1 MPMPTRSTHSTLRRL
16 LGRSLVGMSACLLLA
31 GAWAQAQTAWPQRPI
46 RLVVPHPPG
55 GPSDLIARTAM
66 ERLVATLKQPVIID
80 NKAGAGGNIGA
91 QEVSRAA
98 PDGYT
103 WMLGTDTIV
112 TVNPHVY
119 RNMPFKPEDFRAVS
133 ILSQFGQTLVCHPS
147 VGVRTLPELIA
158 KAKAQPL
165 SYASG
170 GPGVPG
176 HLSME
181 LLQYMAGFEMSHVPY
196 KGPAPAT
203 QDVLSGQVPCGLL
216 AGPTVLPH
224 VRAGKLVPLAVS
236 GTTRAPTLPD
246 VPTVAE
252 AGVKNYD
259 AMFTLALWAPR
270 GVPDEIIRKFR
281 QAWADALQ
289 APDVVE
295 RLRQTD
301 QIPVV
306 SMPDVAAAQLN
317 RDSAKW
323 GAVARRINL
332 GLD

>member
-1 MPMPTRSTHSTLRRL
+1 MMQRTHWGWLARL
-16 LGRSLVGMSACLLLA
+16 ATGLALAGSACLA
-31 GAWAQAQTAWPQRPI
+31 MAQQAAHWPQRPV
-46 RLVVPHPPG
+46 RVVIPHPPG
-55 GPSDLIARTAM
+55 GPSDLIARTVL
-66 ERLVATLKQPVIID
+66 ERLSTTLKQPVILE
-80 NKAGAGGNIGA
+80 NRAGAGGNIGA
-91 QEVSRAA
+91 QEVARSA

-119 RNMPFKPEDFRAVS
+119 RNMPFKPDDFKPVA
-133 ILSQFGQTLVCHPS
+133 ILSQFGQTLVCHPA
-147 VGVRTLPELIA
+147 VGVKSLQELIA
-158 KAKAQPL
+158 KAKSGPM

-181 LLQYMAGFEMSHVPY
+181 LLQYMANFDMTHVPY

-236 GTTRAPTLPD
+236 GTSRAPTLPD

-252 AGVKNYD
+252 AGVKGYD

-270 GVPDEIIRKFR
+270 GVPDDIVAKFR
-281 QAWADALQ
+281 QAWADALMS
-289 APDVVE
+289 PEVVE
-295 RLRQTD
+295 RLKQTD
-301 QIPVV
+301 QVPVA
-306 SMPDVAAAQLN
+306 STSEAAAAQLA
-317 RDSAKW
+317 RDSVKW

>member
-1 MPMPTRSTHSTLRRL
+1 MSGFQLARWAARVVVGVSVASAGTL
-16 LGRSLVGMSACLLLA
+16 
-31 GAWAQAQTAWPQRPI
+31 AWAQGAANWPQRPI
-46 RLVVPHPPG
+46 RIVIPHPPG
-55 GPSDLIARTAM
+55 GPSDLIARTVL
-66 ERLVATLKQPVIID
+66 ERLNATLKQPVILD
-80 NKAGAGGNIGA
+80 NRAGAGGNIGA
-91 QEVSRAA
+91 QEAARAA

-119 RNMPFKPEDFRAVS
+119 RNMPYKPEDFKPVA

-147 VGVRTLPELIA
+147 VGVKTLQELIT
-158 KAKAQPL
+158 KAKAQPMA
-165 SYASG
+165 YASG

-181 LLQYMAGFEMSHVPY
+181 LLQYMGGFDMRHVPY

-224 VRAGKLVPLAVS
+224 VRSGKLIPLAVS
-236 GTTRAPTLPD
+236 GTSRAPTLPD
-246 VPTVAE
+246 VPTAAE
-252 AGVKNYD
+252 AGVKGYD

-270 GVPDEIIRKFR
+270 GVPDDIVAKFR
-281 QAWADALQ
+281 QAWADAL
-289 APDVVE
+289 AVPEVVE
-295 RLRQTD
+295 RLKQTD
-301 QIPVV
+301 QVPVV
-306 SMPDVAAAQLN
+306 STPEAAAAQLA
-317 RDSAKW
+317 RDSVKW

>member
-1 MPMPTRSTHSTLRRL
+1 MTMSSLPQWTVRL
-16 LGRSLVGMSACLLLA
+16 VAGLGLVGATCLA
-31 GAWAQAQTAWPQRPI
+31 MAQTAANWPQRPI
-46 RLVVPHPPG
+46 RIVIPHPPG
-55 GPSDLIARTAM
+55 GPSDLIARTVL
-66 ERLVATLKQPVIID
+66 ERLNATLKQPVILE
-80 NKAGAGGNIGA
+80 NRAGAGGNIGA
-91 QEVSRAA
+91 QETARSA

-119 RNMPFKPEDFRAVS
+119 RNMPFKPEDFKPVA

-147 VGVRTLPELIA
+147 VGVKTLPELIA
-158 KAKAQPL
+158 KTKAEAMA
-165 SYASG
+165 YASG

-181 LLQYMAGFEMSHVPY
+181 LLQYMGNFDMRHVPY

-252 AGVKNYD
+252 AGVKGYD

-270 GVPDEIIRKFR
+270 GVPDDIMAKFR
-281 QAWADALQ
+281 QAWADALLN
-289 APDVVE
+289 PEVVE
-295 RLRQTD
+295 RLKQTD

-306 SMPDVAAAQLN
+306 STPEAAAAQLA
-317 RDSAKW
+317 RDSVKW
-323 GAVARRINL
+323 GAVARRIHL

>member
-1 MPMPTRSTHSTLRRL
+1 MTMSSLPQWTVRL
-16 LGRSLVGMSACLLLA
+16 VVGLGLVGATCLA
-31 GAWAQAQTAWPQRPI
+31 MAQTAANWPQRPI
-46 RLVVPHPPG
+46 RIVIPHPPG
-55 GPSDLIARTAM
+55 GPSDLIARTVL
-66 ERLVATLKQPVIID
+66 ERLNATLKQPVILE
-80 NKAGAGGNIGA
+80 NRAGAGGNIGA
-91 QEVSRAA
+91 QETARSA

-119 RNMPFKPEDFRAVS
+119 RNMPFKPEDFKPVA

-147 VGVRTLPELIA
+147 VGVKTLPELIA
-158 KAKAQPL
+158 KTKAEAMA
-165 SYASG
+165 YASG

-181 LLQYMAGFEMSHVPY
+181 LLQYMGNFDMRHVPY

-252 AGVKNYD
+252 AGVKGYD

-270 GVPDEIIRKFR
+270 GVPDDIMAKFR
-281 QAWADALQ
+281 QAWADALLN
-289 APDVVE
+289 PEVVE
-295 RLRQTD
+295 RLKQTD

-306 SMPDVAAAQLN
+306 STPEAAAAQLA
-317 RDSAKW
+317 RDSVKW
-323 GAVARRINL
+323 GAVARRIHL

>member
-1 MPMPTRSTHSTLRRL
+1 MTLFKRWGWMTRLAT
-16 LGRSLVGMSACLLLA
+16 GMCLA
-31 GAWAQAQTAWPQRPI
+31 GAACLAMAQTAATWPQRPI
-46 RLVVPHPPG
+46 RIVIPHPPG
-55 GPSDLIARTAM
+55 GPSDLIARTAL
-66 ERLVATLKQPVIID
+66 ERLTATLKQPVVLD
-80 NKAGAGGNIGA
+80 NRAGAGGNIGA
-91 QEVSRAA
+91 QEVARSA

-119 RNMPFKPEDFRAVS
+119 RNMPFKPEDFKPVA
-133 ILSQFGQTLVCHPS
+133 ILSQFGQTLVCHPA
-147 VGVRTLPELIA
+147 VGVKTLSELIV
-158 KAKAQPL
+158 KAKSQPMA
-165 SYASG
+165 YASG
-170 GPGVPG
+170 GAGVPG

-181 LLQYMAGFEMSHVPY
+181 LLQFMANFDMSHVPY

-252 AGVKNYD
+252 AGVKGYD

-270 GVPDEIIRKFR
+270 GVPDDIVAKFR
-281 QAWADALQ
+281 LAWADALWV
-289 APDVVE
+289 PEVVE
-295 RLRQTD
+295 RLKQTD
-301 QIPVV
+301 QTPVV
-306 SMPDVAAAQLN
+306 STPEAAAAQLS
-317 RDSAKW
+317 RDSVKW

>member
-1 MPMPTRSTHSTLRRL
+1 MQFKRTGWVVRL
-16 LGRSLVGMSACLLLA
+16 MAGLCVA
-31 GAWAQAQTAWPQRPI
+31 GASCLALAQSAANWPQRPI
-46 RLVVPHPPG
+46 RIVIPHPPG
-55 GPSDLIARTAM
+55 GPSDLIARTVL
-66 ERLVATLKQPVIID
+66 ERLNATLKQPVILD
-80 NKAGAGGNIGA
+80 NRAGAGGNIGA
-91 QEVSRAA
+91 QEAARAA

-119 RNMPFKPEDFRAVS
+119 RNMPYKPEDFKPVA

-147 VGVRTLPELIA
+147 VGVKTVQELIT
-158 KAKAQPL
+158 KAKSQPMA
-165 SYASG
+165 YASG

-181 LLQYMAGFEMSHVPY
+181 LLQYMGNFDMRHVPY

-252 AGVKNYD
+252 AGVKGYD
-259 AMFTLALWAPR
+259 AMFTLGLWAPR
-270 GVPDEIIRKFR
+270 GVPDDIVAKFR
-281 QAWADALQ
+281 QAWADALL

-295 RLRQTD
+295 RLKQTD

-306 SMPDVAAAQLN
+306 STPEAAASQLL

>member
-1 MPMPTRSTHSTLRRL
+1 M
-16 LGRSLVGMSACLLLA
+16 
-31 GAWAQAQTAWPQRPI
+31 AQQAAHWPQRPV
-46 RLVVPHPPG
+46 RVVIPHPPG
-55 GPSDLIARTAM
+55 GPSDLIARTVL
-66 ERLVATLKQPVIID
+66 ERLSTTLKQPVILE
-80 NKAGAGGNIGA
+80 NRAGAGGNIGA
-91 QEVSRAA
+91 QEVARSA

-119 RNMPFKPEDFRAVS
+119 RNMPFKPDDFKPVA
-133 ILSQFGQTLVCHPS
+133 ILSQFGQTLVCHPA
-147 VGVRTLPELIA
+147 VGVKSLQELIA
-158 KAKAQPL
+158 KAKSGPM

-181 LLQYMAGFEMSHVPY
+181 LLQYMANFDMTHVPY

-236 GTTRAPTLPD
+236 GTSRAPTLPD

-252 AGVKNYD
+252 AGVKGYD

-270 GVPDEIIRKFR
+270 GVPDDIVAKFR
-281 QAWADALQ
+281 QAWADALMS
-289 APDVVE
+289 PEVVE
-295 RLRQTD
+295 RLKQTD
-301 QIPVV
+301 QVPVA
-306 SMPDVAAAQLN
+306 STSEAAAAQLA
-317 RDSAKW
+317 RDSVKW

>member
-1 MPMPTRSTHSTLRRL
+1 MSGSRHFLFKPWFQRVA
-16 LGRSLVGMSACLLLA
+16 LGAGLALAFSAALA
-31 GAWAQAQTAWPQRPI
+31 QGAASWPQRPI
-46 RLVVPHPPG
+46 RIVVPHPPG
-55 GPSDLIARTAM
+55 GPSDLIARTVL
-66 ERLVATLKQPVIID
+66 ERLNATLKQPVILE
-80 NKAGAGGNIGA
+80 NRAGAGGNIGA
-91 QEVSRAA
+91 QEAA
-98 PDGYT
+98 RSAADGYT

-119 RNMPFKPEDFRAVS
+119 RNMPFKPEDFKPVA

-147 VGVRTLPELIA
+147 VGVKTLQELIT
-158 KAKAQPL
+158 KAKAQPMA
-165 SYASG
+165 YASG

-181 LLQYMAGFEMSHVPY
+181 LLQYMGGFDMRHVPY
-196 KGPAPAT
+196 KGPAPAA

-252 AGVKNYD
+252 AGVKGYD
-259 AMFTLALWAPR
+259 AIFTLALWAPR
-270 GVPDEIIRKFR
+270 GVPDDIVAKFR
-281 QAWADALQ
+281 QAWADALLT
-289 APDVVE
+289 PEVVE
-295 RLRQTD
+295 RLKQTD

-306 SMPDVAAAQLN
+306 STPEVAAAQLA
-317 RDSAKW
+317 RDSVKW

>member
-1 MPMPTRSTHSTLRRL
+1 MTLFKRWGWMTRLAT
-16 LGRSLVGMSACLLLA
+16 GMCLA
-31 GAWAQAQTAWPQRPI
+31 GAACLAVAQTVATWPQRPVRI
-46 RLVVPHPPG
+46 VIPHPPG
-55 GPSDLIARTAM
+55 GPSDLIARTAL
-66 ERLVATLKQPVIID
+66 ERLTATLKQPVVLD
-80 NKAGAGGNIGA
+80 NRAGAGGNIGA
-91 QEVSRAA
+91 QEVARSA

-119 RNMPFKPEDFRAVS
+119 RNMPFKTEDFKPVA

-147 VGVRTLPELIA
+147 VGVKTLSELIV
-158 KAKAQPL
+158 KAKSQPMA
-165 SYASG
+165 YASG
-170 GPGVPG
+170 GAGVPG

-181 LLQYMAGFEMSHVPY
+181 LLQFMANFDMSHVPY

-252 AGVKNYD
+252 AGVKGYD

-270 GVPDEIIRKFR
+270 GVPDDIVAKLR
-281 QAWADALQ
+281 QAWADALWV
-289 APDVVE
+289 PEVVE
-295 RLRQTD
+295 RLKQTD
-301 QIPVV
+301 QTPVV
-306 SMPDVAAAQLN
+306 STPEAAAAQLS
-317 RDSAKW
+317 RDSVKW

>member
-1 MPMPTRSTHSTLRRL
+1 MTLFKRWGWMTRLAT
-16 LGRSLVGMSACLLLA
+16 GMCLA
-31 GAWAQAQTAWPQRPI
+31 GAACLAMAQTVATWPQRPI
-46 RLVVPHPPG
+46 RIVIPHPPG
-55 GPSDLIARTAM
+55 GPSDLIARTAL
-66 ERLVATLKQPVIID
+66 ERLTATLKQPVVLD
-80 NKAGAGGNIGA
+80 NRAGAGGNIGA
-91 QEVSRAA
+91 QEVARSA

-119 RNMPFKPEDFRAVS
+119 RNMPFKPEDFKPVA

-147 VGVRTLPELIA
+147 VGVKTLSELIV
-158 KAKAQPL
+158 KAKSQPMA
-165 SYASG
+165 YASG
-170 GPGVPG
+170 GAGVPG

-181 LLQYMAGFEMSHVPY
+181 LLQFMANFDMSHVPY

-252 AGVKNYD
+252 AGVKGYD

-270 GVPDEIIRKFR
+270 GVPDDIVAKFR
-281 QAWADALQ
+281 QAWADALWV
-289 APDVVE
+289 PEVVE
-295 RLRQTD
+295 RLKQTD
-301 QIPVV
+301 QTPVV
-306 SMPDVAAAQLN
+306 STPEAAAAQLS
-317 RDSAKW
+317 RDSVKW

>member
-1 MPMPTRSTHSTLRRL
+1 MTQLTRWGWMIRL
-16 LGRSLVGMSACLLLA
+16 VAGLTLA
-31 GAWAQAQTAWPQRPI
+31 GATGLAMAQPAANWPQRPI
-46 RLVVPHPPG
+46 RIVIPHPPG
-55 GPSDLIARTAM
+55 GPSDLIARSVL
-66 ERLVATLKQPVIID
+66 ERLNASLRQPLILD
-80 NKAGAGGNIGA
+80 NRAGAGGNIGA
-91 QEVSRAA
+91 QEAARSA

-119 RNMPFKPEDFRAVS
+119 RNMPFKPEDFKPVA

-147 VGVRTLPELIA
+147 VGVRTLQELIA
-158 KAKAQPL
+158 KAKAQ
-165 SYASG
+165 SMAYASG

-181 LLQYMAGFEMSHVPY
+181 LLQYMANFDMSHVPY

-236 GTTRAPTLPD
+236 GTTRSPTLPD

-252 AGVKNYD
+252 AGVKGYD
-259 AMFTLALWAPR
+259 AMFTLVLWAPR
-270 GVPDEIIRKFR
+270 GVPDDIVAKFR
-281 QAWADALQ
+281 QAWAEALLT
-289 APDVVE
+289 PEVVE
-295 RLRQTD
+295 RLKQTD
-301 QIPVV
+301 QTPVV
-306 SMPDVAAAQLN
+306 STSELAAAQLA
-317 RDSAKW
+317 RDSVKW
-323 GAVARRINL
+323 GAVARRIHL

>member
-1 MPMPTRSTHSTLRRL
+1 MMQRTHWGWLARLATGLTLA
-16 LGRSLVGMSACLLLA
+16 GSACLA
-31 GAWAQAQTAWPQRPI
+31 MAQQAAHWPQRPV
-46 RLVVPHPPG
+46 RVVIPHPPG
-55 GPSDLIARTAM
+55 GPSDLIARTVL
-66 ERLVATLKQPVIID
+66 ERLSTTLKQPVILE
-80 NKAGAGGNIGA
+80 NRAGAGGNIGA
-91 QEVSRAA
+91 QEVARSA

-119 RNMPFKPEDFRAVS
+119 RNMPFKPDDFKPVA
-133 ILSQFGQTLVCHPS
+133 ILSQFGQTLVCHPA
-147 VGVRTLPELIA
+147 VGVKSLQELIA
-158 KAKAQPL
+158 KAKSGPM

-181 LLQYMAGFEMSHVPY
+181 LLQYMANFDMTHVPY

-236 GTTRAPTLPD
+236 GTSRAPTLPD

-252 AGVKNYD
+252 AGVKGYD

-270 GVPDEIIRKFR
+270 GVPDDIVAKFR
-281 QAWADALQ
+281 QAWADALMS
-289 APDVVE
+289 PEVVE
-295 RLRQTD
+295 RLKQTD
-301 QIPVV
+301 QVPVA
-306 SMPDVAAAQLN
+306 STSEAAAAQLA
-317 RDSAKW
+317 RDSVKW
-323 GAVARRINL
+323 GAVARRTNL

>member
-1 MPMPTRSTHSTLRRL
+1 MQFKRFQRVTRLV
-16 LGRSLVGMSACLLLA
+16 LGLCMVGAGGLVMAQSAA
-31 GAWAQAQTAWPQRPI
+31 SWPQRPI
-46 RLVVPHPPG
+46 RIVIPHPPG
-55 GPSDLIARTAM
+55 GPSDQIARTVL
-66 ERLVATLKQPVIID
+66 ERLNATLKQPVILD
-80 NKAGAGGNIGA
+80 NRAGAGGNIGA
-91 QEVSRAA
+91 QEAARSA

-119 RNMPFKPEDFRAVS
+119 RNMPYKPDDFKPVA

-147 VGVRTLPELIA
+147 VGVKTLQELIT
-158 KAKAQPL
+158 KAKAQPMA
-165 SYASG
+165 YASG

-181 LLQYMAGFEMSHVPY
+181 LLQYMGGFDMRHVPY

-246 VPTVAE
+246 VPTAAE
-252 AGVKNYD
+252 AGVKGYD

-270 GVPDEIIRKFR
+270 GVPDDIVAKFR
-281 QAWADALQ
+281 QAWADALLT
-289 APDVVE
+289 PEVVE
-295 RLRQTD
+295 RLKQTD

-306 SMPDVAAAQLN
+306 STPEAAAAQLA
-317 RDSAKW
+317 RDSVKW
-323 GAVARRINL
+323 GTVARRINL

>member
-1 MPMPTRSTHSTLRRL
+1 MTLFKRWGWMTRLAT
-16 LGRSLVGMSACLLLA
+16 GMCLA
-31 GAWAQAQTAWPQRPI
+31 GAACLAMAQTVATWPQRPI
-46 RLVVPHPPG
+46 RIVIPHPPG
-55 GPSDLIARTAM
+55 GPSDLIARTAL
-66 ERLVATLKQPVIID
+66 ERLTATLKQPVVLD
-80 NKAGAGGNIGA
+80 NRAGAGGNIGA
-91 QEVSRAA
+91 QEVARSA

-119 RNMPFKPEDFRAVS
+119 RNMPFKPEDFKPVA
-133 ILSQFGQTLVCHPS
+133 ILSQFGQTLVCHPA
-147 VGVRTLPELIA
+147 VGVKTLSELIV
-158 KAKAQPL
+158 KAKSQPMA
-165 SYASG
+165 YASG
-170 GPGVPG
+170 GAGVPG

-181 LLQYMAGFEMSHVPY
+181 LLQFMANFDMSHVPY

-252 AGVKNYD
+252 AGVKGYD
-259 AMFTLALWAPR
+259 AMFTLVLWAPR
-270 GVPDEIIRKFR
+270 GVPDDIVAKFR
-281 QAWADALQ
+281 QAWADALLT
-289 APDVVE
+289 PEVVE
-295 RLRQTD
+295 RLKQTD

-306 SMPDVAAAQLN
+306 STPEVAAAQLA
-317 RDSAKW
+317 RDSIKW
-323 GAVARRINL
+323 GTVARRINL

>member
-1 MPMPTRSTHSTLRRL
+1 MNGSGSSRVVQWVQGAF
-16 LGRSLVGMSACLLLA
+16 LGAGLLLA
-31 GAWAQAQTAWPQRPI
+31 CTVSLAQGAANWPQRPI
-46 RLVVPHPPG
+46 RIVVPHPPG
-55 GPSDLIARTAM
+55 GPSDLVARTVL
-66 ERLVATLKQPVIID
+66 ERLHATLKQPVILD
-80 NKAGAGGNIGA
+80 NRAGAGGNIGA
-91 QEVSRAA
+91 QEVARSA

-119 RNMPFKPEDFRAVS
+119 RNMPYKPEDFKPVA

-147 VGVRTLPELIA
+147 VGVKTLQELIT
-158 KAKAQPL
+158 KAKAQPMA
-165 SYASG
+165 YASG

-181 LLQYMAGFEMSHVPY
+181 LLQFMGGFDMRHVPY
-196 KGPAPAT
+196 KGPAPAA

-252 AGVKNYD
+252 AGVKGYD

-270 GVPDEIIRKFR
+270 GVPEDIVAKFR
-281 QAWADALQ
+281 QAWADALLV
-289 APDVVE
+289 PEVVE
-295 RLRQTD
+295 RLKQTD

-306 SMPDVAAAQLN
+306 STPDVAAAQLA
-317 RDSAKW
+317 RDSVKW
-323 GAVARRINL
+323 GTVARRINL

>member
-1 MPMPTRSTHSTLRRL
+1 VL
-16 LGRSLVGMSACLLLA
+16 
-31 GAWAQAQTAWPQRPI
+31 
-46 RLVVPHPPG
+46 
-55 GPSDLIARTAM
+55 
-66 ERLVATLKQPVIID
+66 ERLNASLRQPLILD
-80 NKAGAGGNIGA
+80 NRAGAGGNIGA
-91 QEVSRAA
+91 QEAARSA

-119 RNMPFKPEDFRAVS
+119 RNMPFKPEDFKPVA

-147 VGVRTLPELIA
+147 VGVRTLQELIV
-158 KAKAQPL
+158 KAKAQPMA
-165 SYASG
+165 YASG

-181 LLQYMAGFEMSHVPY
+181 LLQYMANFDMSHVPY

-236 GTTRAPTLPD
+236 GTTRSPTLPD

-252 AGVKNYD
+252 AGVKGYD
-259 AMFTLALWAPR
+259 AMFTLVLWAPR
-270 GVPDEIIRKFR
+270 GVPDDIVAKFR
-281 QAWADALQ
+281 QAWAEALLT
-289 APDVVE
+289 PEVVE
-295 RLRQTD
+295 RLKQTD
-301 QIPVV
+301 QTPVV
-306 SMPDVAAAQLN
+306 STSESATAQLA
-317 RDSAKW
+317 RDSVKW
-323 GAVARRINL
+323 GAVARRIQL